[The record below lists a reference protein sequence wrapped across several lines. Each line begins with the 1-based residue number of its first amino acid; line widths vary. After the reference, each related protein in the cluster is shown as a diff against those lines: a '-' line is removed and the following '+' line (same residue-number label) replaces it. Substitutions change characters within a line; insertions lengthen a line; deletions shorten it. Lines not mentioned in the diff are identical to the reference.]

1 MVCRLDNA
9 CFFSTSSFTD
19 INHSKPLALVTSFW
33 HLLLAG
39 PNKQVPSQ
47 QEHDG
52 EWMRLNETYEEAD
65 EKSTTLVFSHYVH
78 TQGYTISSSKKK
90 KRKPCLIFSFC
101 LPDAIPTFPPP
112 YPTREPDPLL
122 ASGWAQPMG
131 TTSRRLE
138 AISPALSL
146 LTDHALAVTLS
157 WRSEH
162 LPGGVTSCCP
172 FSPRSPNSSP
182 PWWSLELHPPCGFP
196 TPFTVRCSCQNPDWL
211 KQRPNTVL
219 LNYSNSLGTRSFILS
234 SKF

>member
-1 MVCRLDNA
+1 MVCRLNNA

-33 HLLLAG
+33 HLLLGG

-65 EKSTTLVFSHYVH
+65 EKSTRLVFSHYVH
-78 TQGYTISSSKKK
+78 TQGYTIRSSEKKK

-101 LPDAIPTFPPP
+101 LPDAIPTFPLP
-112 YPTREPDPLL
+112 YPAREPDPLL

-138 AISPALSL
+138 VISPAFSPLS
-146 LTDHALAVTLS
+146 DHALAVSLS
-157 WRSEH
+157 WRSER
-162 LPGGVTSCCP
+162 LPGVDTSCCP
-172 FSPRSPNSSP
+172 FRPRDPNSSP
-182 PWWSLELHPPCGFP
+182 PWWSRG
-196 TPFTVRCSCQNPDWL
+196 TAPFLWF
-211 KQRPNTVL
+211 PNTL
-219 LNYSNSLGTRSFILS
+219 HC
-234 SKF
+234 